1 MLKLVESGSAPL
13 VAKSKKLLS
22 GPFATLGKKNNNGR
36 VYPRAIYE
44 EAYSEIVPKIQSG
57 SLLGECDHPLNYD
70 EVRLSNVSHVIKEC
84 SIGRDGVVS
93 GVVEVLD
100 TPSGKIIQSLIEA
113 GVPIGISSRGL
124 GDTKRTLDGDEVTK
138 FKLITFDLVAEPSF
152 SEAVLSETQRRDLE
166 ESLKEIESGFPL
178 RESRYTAGD
187 STVKATIKRI
197 RESLLT
203 KTNRQSEFNIN
214 DIELTAVRKL
224 AETNELLLKKR
235 AEHLRRLTQEVRTL
249 KSEAATLKE
258 SLTKRTSVL
267 TSLKSNMS
275 RLQDEY
281 NRVSEN
287 TIPKSDLEQIRQQ
300 LVETRKQLEVEK
312 RGMSYSQVGRILEGL
327 ETSEEISAKLDT
339 LITRRQREVV
349 GDSVQSLRES
359 IAAPKKTKLSGIV
372 SSV

>member
-138 FKLITFDLVAEPSF
+138 FKLITFDLVAELSF
-152 SEAVLSETQRRDLE
+152 SEAVLSETQRRGLA
-166 ESLKEIESGFPL
+166 ESLNKIETNLPL
-178 RESRYTAGD
+178 RESKSE
-187 STVKATIKRI
+187 STVSVKGQIKKI

-235 AEHLRRLTQEVRTL
+235 TEHLRRLTQEVRTL

-339 LITRRQREVV
+339 LITRRQREVG